1 MIPSDI
7 SEQIRLLEKY
17 ARLAFDIVGT
27 LPTELGVRIMAEL
40 SVHELLKAS
49 LVSIPV
55 ANKWGRY

>member
-55 ANKWGRY
+55 ANE